1 MNHWLMKSE
10 PDVYG
15 IDHLERDGS
24 TPWSGV
30 RNYRAR
36 NFMRDDMA
44 VGDRVL
50 FYHSRSRPPGVV
62 GIAEVTAAAHPDAT
76 QFDPDSDYHDPK
88 ATREEPRW
96 FCVDVGFVRRLARLV
111 PLDEL
116 KADPA
121 LDGLLVAQK
130 GQRLSIMPVDAAHY
144 EHIVALGDAP
154 TD

>member
-1 MNHWLMKSE
+1 
-10 PDVYG
+10 
-15 IDHLERDGS
+15 
-24 TPWSGV
+24 
-30 RNYRAR
+30 
-36 NFMRDDMA
+36 MA